1 MGSLSL
7 LQGIFLTQGLNPGL
21 LHCRRAYP
29 IWLTAPT
36 HAVCPARA
44 RARLLSS
51 RLTQFC
57 TKAGQWVR
65 TAPGKGSRKL
75 PGYCGQ
81 GRELGNS
88 LLFFGTLHSNGCI
101 SPFLLCFF
109 HEVRR
114 GVQVASRVATG
125 KSGLHGWGKGAQ
137 DWCTGI
143 TLGDRIGREVGAGF
157 RVENHMCPWD
167 ESQGSL
173 APGCK
178 GTGLLSSPRCW
189 WGDLENLE

>member
-1 MGSLSL
+1 MPHPL
-7 LQGIFLTQGLNPGL
+7 
-21 LHCRRAYP
+21 AYP

-51 RLTQFC
+51 GFTQFC

-88 LLFFGTLHSNGCI
+88 LLFQRDLSFLSLCAKKKTTLWRH
-101 SPFLLCFF
+101 
-109 HEVRR
+109 H
-114 GVQVASRVATG
+114 
-125 KSGLHGWGKGAQ
+125 SGLHPRHAELERVLERQ
-137 DWCTGI
+137 
-143 TLGDRIGREVGAGF
+143 LGEGREGIPGPIVSVSATPK
-157 RVENHMCPWD
+157 ED
-167 ESQGSL
+167 AQGI
-173 APGCK
+173 C
-178 GTGLLSSPRCW
+178 SPQLGW
-189 WGDLENLE
+189 AVASHI